1 MIFNFRR
8 ISISIKF
15 EIHLKSKEVFTSKV
29 FTASK
34 IFLKLIVCSLFSVI
48 LCRVVVDEKFN
59 SVEEKMIA
67 FMVLNDHVH
76 LDSGKARAAARG
88 RDEGNLGNRV
98 TDTSSK
104 K

>member
-1 MIFNFRR
+1 M
-8 ISISIKF
+8 
-15 EIHLKSKEVFTSKV
+15 
-29 FTASK
+29 
-34 IFLKLIVCSLFSVI
+34 
-48 LCRVVVDEKFN
+48 VDEKFN

-76 LDSGKARAAARG
+76 LDSGEARAAARG